1 MRCHSKQR
9 KSRLTPSEALMVN
22 PGTSSSAP
30 GPIGHEMLGCLD
42 FSTDQCHT
50 FDPQS
55 GALMSPLVTGA
66 VLVLVGVWM
75 AAASRARSKGRIYQL
90 LLRRPS
96 MNPWIRNPHVFLWIS
111 GLAMAALGFI
121 LMLRGF

>member
-1 MRCHSKQR
+1 M
-9 KSRLTPSEALMVN
+9 AN

-30 GPIGHEMLGCLD
+30 GSIRHEMLGCLD
-42 FSTDQCHT
+42 FTTDQCHT

-75 AAASRARSKGRIYQL
+75 AAASRSRSKGRIYQL
-90 LLRRPS
+90 VLTRPS
-96 MNPWIRNPHVFLWIS
+96 MNPWIRNPNGFLWIS
-111 GLAMAALGFI
+111 GLAMAALGFL

>member
-1 MRCHSKQR
+1 M
-9 KSRLTPSEALMVN
+9 AN
-22 PGTSSSAP
+22 PETSSNAP
-30 GPIGHEMLGCLD
+30 GSIGYDMFGCLD
-42 FSTDQCHT
+42 FTTDKCHT

-75 AAASRARSKGRIYQL
+75 AAASRSRSKGRIYQL

-96 MNPWIRNPHVFLWIS
+96 MNPWIRNPHRFLWIS
-111 GLAMAALGFI
+111 GLAMVALGSL
-121 LMLRGF
+121 LMLRSF